1 MFLLSFIT
9 CENRFQLDFNRNYS
23 DDEDLKRLKLFEETL
38 QQIEQHNEKF
48 KKGLVEVEAGLNEYS
63 DWTFEEKTKLLQ

>member
-9 CENRFQLDFNRNYS
+9 CEHYFQQDFGKNYS
-23 DDEDLKRLKLFEETL
+23 DDVDQKRLKLFEETL

-48 KKGLVEVEAGLNEYS
+48 AKGLVEVEAGLNEYS

>member
-9 CENRFQLDFNRNYS
+9 CENRFQLDFNRTYS
-23 DDEDLKRLKLFEETL
+23 DEEDRKRLKLFEETL

-48 KKGLVEVEAGLNEYS
+48 LKGLVEVEAGLNEYS

>member
-9 CENRFQLDFNRNYS
+9 RENRFQLDFNRTYS
-23 DDEDLKRLKLFEETL
+23 EGEDQKRLKLFEETL
-38 QQIEQHNEKF
+38 LQIEQHNEKF
-48 KKGLVEVEAGLNEYS
+48 VKGLVEVEAGLNEYS

>member
-23 DDEDLKRLKLFEETL
+23 DDEDQKRLKLFEETL